1 MSTNNTPGRL
11 AIGRDNRIE
20 TADGSEVICTI
31 WMGNKANARRIVAC
45 WNACDGIDTPS
56 LEAINNAGVTLRQ
69 KLAGAQSQMIELEQQ
84 HDRLKENN
92 AELLEALQLF
102 VRWAA
107 DETIPTREAMEQACA
122 AITNATSQLTSER
135 PK

>member
-1 MSTNNTPGRL
+1 MNATPR
-11 AIGRDNRIE
+11 A
-20 TADGSEVICTI
+20 ADL
-31 WMGNKANARRIVAC
+31 
-45 WNACDGIDTPS
+45 PS
-56 LEAINNAGVTLRQ
+56 PLRQ

-102 VRWAA
+102 VRWAT

-135 PK
+135 AEIWQACLTIFSSSSRHRNKFDTET